1 MTSIPSQL
9 GQCKGSKI
17 MTMSDSIRLNLY
29 LNRFLDQ
36 KQHVQNITGKCLL
49 SLTTAL
55 IMAKIAA
62 SGLVFSGLG

>member
-36 KQHVQNITGKCLL
+36 KQHVQNI
-49 SLTTAL
+49 
-55 IMAKIAA
+55 AA
-62 SGLVFSGLG
+62 ELYDGVACSQAEE